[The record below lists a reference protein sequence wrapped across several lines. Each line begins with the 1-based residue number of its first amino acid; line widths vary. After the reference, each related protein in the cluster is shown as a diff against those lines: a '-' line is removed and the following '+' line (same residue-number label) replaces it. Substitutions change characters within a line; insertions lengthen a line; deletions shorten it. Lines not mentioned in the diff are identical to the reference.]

1 MGEVKR
7 MYKYGMIER
16 EFGVGC
22 QPKGFVKFEYSDK
35 NKTGYYSYVWYDKKL
50 TEQQVLDF
58 SLELID

>member
-1 MGEVKR
+1 

-22 QPKGFVKFEYSDK
+22 QPKGFVKFEYLDK

-58 SLELID
+58 SLKLID

>member
-1 MGEVKR
+1 

-35 NKTGYYSYVWYDKKL
+35 NKTGYYSYGVCQEKCVFNIL
-50 TEQQVLDF
+50 
-58 SLELID
+58 